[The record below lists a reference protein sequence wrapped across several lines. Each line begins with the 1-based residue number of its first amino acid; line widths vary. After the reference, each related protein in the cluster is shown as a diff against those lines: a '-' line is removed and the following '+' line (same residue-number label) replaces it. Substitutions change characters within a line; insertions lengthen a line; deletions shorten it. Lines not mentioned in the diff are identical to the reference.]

1 MTANKRITQQV
12 IDDYNNHLNN
22 EELRPNSISKYI
34 HDLKLLYNFLGD
46 AELTQKNLIGFKK
59 DLEAKEEQ
67 GEITKSTLNSRL
79 ISINKFLKWYGL
91 EDATLK
97 LLKVQTKTTLDDIL
111 SETDYN
117 RILRM
122 ARNRGTYRDTMI
134 LEVISNTGLR
144 VSEIKF
150 LTVDALKKGYM
161 DITNKGKSRRVPIP
175 DKLAKGLKEYI
186 KEKGIKDGYILV
198 TRNGKPLNRS
208 YIYTR
213 IRWLGGQA
221 RVKKEKCHPHSLR
234 HLFAKRWISKNGN
247 NPLQLADILGHS
259 SLETTRIYTKLDTKE
274 AKKTMNF

>member
-1 MTANKRITQQV
+1 LTANKRITQQV

-122 ARNRGTYRDTMI
+122 AKNRGSDRDVII

-161 DITNKGKSRRVPIP
+161 DITNKGKTRRVPIP
-175 DKLAKGLKEYI
+175 DKLAKKLKEYI
-186 KEKGIKDGYILV
+186 KENGIKDGYILV

-274 AKKTMNF
+274 AKETMNF

>member
-122 ARNRGTYRDTMI
+122 AKNRGSDRDVII

-161 DITNKGKSRRVPIP
+161 DITNKGKTRRVPIP
-175 DKLAKGLKEYI
+175 DKLAKKLKEYI
-186 KEKGIKDGYILV
+186 KENGIKDGYILV

-274 AKKTMNF
+274 AKETMNF